1 MASAALN
8 EQLASLMDSMY
19 QEVLQSLPLIGLVG
33 EFLCCDLVRVLLVV
47 FLILISKGRWNR
59 GLLCC
64 LGLQTEVLLM
74 QGLLDEQFQQLQS
87 LQDESNPCFVM
98 EVVTLFCD
106 DAERIFTELDKLM
119 SQPVVE
125 FQQVD
130 AYIHQ
135 LKGSSSSVG
144 AQNVKLAC
152 VQFRHSLEENGRDG
166 YELVLKIK

>member
-8 EQLASLMDSMY
+8 EQLASLVDSMY
-19 QEVLQSLPLIGLVG
+19 QE
-33 EFLCCDLVRVLLVV
+33 
-47 FLILISKGRWNR
+47 
-59 GLLCC
+59 
-64 LGLQTEVLLM
+64 
-74 QGLLDEQFQQLQS
+74 GLLDEQFQQLQS

-106 DAERIFTELDKLM
+106 DAERIFTELDRIM
-119 SQPVVE
+119 SQPVIE

-130 AYIHQ
+130 SYIHQ

-152 VQFRHSLEENGRDG
+152 VQFRHSLEENDSEGCLRALNMVKREYLHLRGKLETMLQLEQRIQAYD
-166 YELVLKIK
+166 KQKK